1 MRNIGRRAFLS
12 QLLALTAVCAT
23 GGGKIAYG
31 GSVAS
36 LLDAERLKFE
46 LRVTSDAQAAY
57 VDYVVD
63 KVKNGSLPLKILAA
77 AYKYA
82 MNREHRRRPLY
93 FKICVE
99 ELAKKA
105 GLKLS
110 FLSF

>member
-57 VDYVVD
+57 VDDVVD
-63 KVKNGSLPLKILAA
+63 KVMNMKDIAA
-77 AYKYA
+77 
-82 MNREHRRRPLY
+82 REDSWDAC
-93 FKICVE
+93 FKFIVD
-99 ELAKKA
+99 
-105 GLKLS
+105 
-110 FLSF
+110 